1 MLSMSRLS
9 REYVFVDIET
19 VDDLSTATSE
29 VAFMAAEAIPTVSDW
44 HPADLVGTWSVRI
57 LVGPGSANAV
67 ELAPGDYQIWVKI
80 IDFPEAPVRRPGM
93 LVIE

>member
-9 REYVFVDIET
+9 REYVFIDLET
-19 VDDLSTATSE
+19 PDNLSTASAE
-29 VAFMAAEAIPTVSDW
+29 VAFMSAEAIPNTEDW
-44 HPADLVGTWSVRI
+44 HNADLVDNWSIRI
-57 LVGPGSANAV
+57 LVGPGSVNAV
-67 ELAPGDYQIWVKI
+67 ELAPGDYQIWIKI